1 MAKLVEHVFSTS
13 QTKIRPSSYE
23 LTCLEVGS
31 DMSDA
36 IDWAH
41 LDQQTMGEDE
51 IAREVLKLF
60 VQHLDAAS
68 QTLSVDDAELGDKV
82 HKLKGSARGV
92 GAWNV
97 AEVAD
102 RFVKP
107 QADVNAD
114 LEDLKLSMQMAKQAA
129 LTKLDSF

>member
-68 QTLSVDDAELGDKV
+68 QTLSVGEADLEDQV

-97 AEVAD
+97 AEIAE
-102 RFVKP
+102 RFAQP
-107 QADVNAD
+107 QSDVSAD
-114 LEDLKLSMQMAKQAA
+114 LRELKLSMEQAKDAV
-129 LTKLDSF
+129 LSKLASF